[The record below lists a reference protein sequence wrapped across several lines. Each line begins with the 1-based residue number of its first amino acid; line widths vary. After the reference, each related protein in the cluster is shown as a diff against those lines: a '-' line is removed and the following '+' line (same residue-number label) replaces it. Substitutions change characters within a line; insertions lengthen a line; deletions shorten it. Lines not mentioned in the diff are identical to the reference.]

1 MKHQKKTIAFFLI
14 LLLLL
19 QGCSKTS
26 SSSKD
31 GNSSITATPAAVT
44 AGAEPSEGNDC
55 TDEVCPIPTVNENN
69 EPVYAIVSPVGYH
82 AVEMIEQA
90 QRLDTLDGKRIAL
103 VGGSFMASVT
113 HDELRKCI
121 QETYP
126 TAQLYLFQD
135 VGSAGPYSVFGQS
148 SQTKAFQETLQ
159 ELLIAG
165 DSARNKFM
173 VLPGGGYITIEIKL
187 PNQWDD
193 LIAPM
198 GYEPLNRF
206 ELDNSN

>member
-1 MKHQKKTIAFFLI
+1 M
-14 LLLLL
+14 
-19 QGCSKTS
+19 
-26 SSSKD
+26 
-31 GNSSITATPAAVT
+31 TATPAAVT
-44 AGAEPSEGNDC
+44 AGAEPSEGSDC

>member
-44 AGAEPSEGNDC
+44 ADVEPSKGSDC
-55 TDEVCPIPTVNENN
+55 ADEVCPIPTVNENN

-82 AVEMIEQA
+82 AVEMIEQTP
-90 QRLDTLDGKRIAL
+90 RLDTLDGKRIAL
-103 VGGSFMASVT
+103 VGGSFMAAVT
-113 HDELRKCI
+113 HDELRRCI

-148 SQTKAFQETLQ
+148 SQTKAFQE
-159 ELLIAG
+159 
-165 DSARNKFM
+165 
-173 VLPGGGYITIEIKL
+173 KL
-187 PNQWDD
+187 
-193 LIAPM
+193 
-198 GYEPLNRF
+198 
-206 ELDNSN
+206 

>member
-44 AGAEPSEGNDC
+44 AGTEPSEGNDC

-135 VGSAGPYSVFGQS
+135 VGSAGPYSVFG
-148 SQTKAFQETLQ
+148 
-159 ELLIAG
+159 
-165 DSARNKFM
+165 
-173 VLPGGGYITIEIKL
+173 
-187 PNQWDD
+187 
-193 LIAPM
+193 
-198 GYEPLNRF
+198 
-206 ELDNSN
+206 